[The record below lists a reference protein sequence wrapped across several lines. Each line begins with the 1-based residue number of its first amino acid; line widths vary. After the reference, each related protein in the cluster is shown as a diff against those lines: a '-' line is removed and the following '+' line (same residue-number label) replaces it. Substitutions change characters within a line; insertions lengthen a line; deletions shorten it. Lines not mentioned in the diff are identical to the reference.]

1 MRYVE
6 GFVLPVAK
14 KKLPAY
20 RRFAQKVAKIWREQ
34 GALEVCECV
43 ADDVEVGKLTSFPRS
58 VKLRRGETVVLAWVT
73 FKSRADRDRINAK
86 VVADPRLVKMMKDP
100 KDWPFDPKRM
110 IHGGFKILL
119 TA

>member
-6 GFVLPVAK
+6 GFVLPVPT

-20 RRFAQKVAKIWREQ
+20 RRFAQKVAKIWREH

-43 ADDVEVGKLTSFPRS
+43 ADDVEVGRLTSFPRS
-58 VKLRRGETVVLAWVT
+58 VELKRGETVVLAWVT
-73 FKSRADRDRINAK
+73 FRSRADRDRINAK
-86 VVADPRLVKMMKDP
+86 VIADPRLAKLMKDP
-100 KDWPFDPKRM
+100 KDWLFDPKRM
-110 IHGGFKILL
+110 FHGGFKVLF

>member
-6 GFVLPVAK
+6 GFVLPVPK
-14 KKLPAY
+14 KKLAAY
-20 RRFAQKVAKIWREQ
+20 RRFAQKVAKIWREH

-58 VKLRRGETVVLAWVT
+58 VELKRGETVVLAWVT

-86 VVADPRLVKMMKDP
+86 VIADPRLAKLMKDP
-100 KDWPFDPKRM
+100 KDWSFDPKRM
-110 IHGGFKILL
+110 FHGGFKVLL